1 MRMVRNV
8 LATLGLVGL
17 GAAATSAIG
26 LPNQLDAFVLVHQ
39 DPMVTMLD
47 VVAPP
52 ELAGAVCTILDGPAF
67 GVGVPVGSVVL
78 VPGHNPIAVPNL
90 PGDGC
95 YTAIGPFEAKP
106 LDDDDCGA
114 N

>member
-1 MRMVRNV
+1 MTTVRKLV
-8 LATLGLVGL
+8 ATLGLVGL
-17 GAAATSAIG
+17 GAAATSAVG
-26 LPNQLDAFVLVHQ
+26 LPNQLDAFALVHQ
-39 DPMVTMLD
+39 DPALTMLD

-67 GVGVPVGSVVL
+67 CVGMPVGSVVL
-78 VPGHNPIAVPNL
+78 VPGHNLIAVPNL
-90 PGDGC
+90 PGDGV

-106 LDDDDCGA
+106 LDDNDCGA